1 MEIHKTMGLY
11 KNSSQKF
18 TVINA
23 YIKKDLKQPNFIF
36 QERRTE
42 LKVSK
47 KKEITK
53 VRMEISKMKTRKT
66 IENEIKSFSFLKQ

>member
-1 MEIHKTMGLY
+1 M
-11 KNSSQKF
+11 
-18 TVINA
+18 INA

-36 QERRTE
+36 QESRTE

-53 VRMEISKMKTRKT
+53 VRVEISKMKTRKT
-66 IENEIKSFSFLKQ
+66 IENEIKSFIF